1 MHYLIPIRTGTC
13 TCLKKKYLWTYVFNK
28 LIVCPKKKKLKKVFK
43 ILCILNLRFV
53 ISFYCDIHRVVDSCL
68 DINSINITS
77 HQIPVNKQWKQNTC
91 ISLPFSVPSFSD
103 WSPRIVCRLVCLSV
117 ILNSTFIWEPK
128 GPIFKITW
136 HKVALD
142 FKIKDHAELLP

>member
-1 MHYLIPIRTGTC
+1 MFVL
-13 TCLKKKYLWTYVFNK
+13 
-28 LIVCPKKKKLKKVFK
+28 KKKLKKVFK

-103 WSPRIVCRLVCLSV
+103 WSPHIVCRLVCLSV

-128 GPIFKITW
+128 GPILKLRGTKWPWILKLRTMQNYCPKYITW
-136 HKVALD
+136 IWWRSKSEENGGTTLS
-142 FKIKDHAELLP
+142 